1 MKTAAALKM
10 MLRSPVKTAVTFLLL
25 TAVTFFFVFNLAGY
39 ASQRKTA
46 KQVEKNTFGVLT
58 AEYGAAKTLA
68 EPAYNFFLLT
78 DPTDPGMDYGQ
89 LTYESLHQKPLSEED
104 AAALEALPYV
114 DGVDRRYMTA
124 GVSEEYLRLDD
135 YPAWYGYQDRCIL
148 EGTVVSNE
156 IDEEMVRIYG
166 LNGGSEM
173 SYTEV
178 RYAPDGIHDVFL
190 TDVKL
195 LTGDPDWLDLQL
207 STYGGQVKLQICAM
221 WDEYIGK
228 LGSHIQTTHEGRVPV
243 SCADYDLS
251 LDELQSITPGRRYVF
266 VLRESPGNTNTELQL
281 MFRYSMGDDSR
292 KGWWPYFADI
302 TGQPEDY
309 LETEDYAGLRSLIEV
324 SEADRHTFDVVYT
337 DNMASIRRAAQE
349 QLTAVQGRFL
359 TPADAGS
366 AVCVVSEALLE
377 RTGLRPG
384 DSLRLK
390 LGNVLMEQYAPLG
403 AVAVT
408 KGRYASEWTEQ
419 SFTVVG
425 SYRDAGDGNWLDREL
440 YWAYSDNT
448 VFVPSSFLPE
458 SCDTENHLFRPA
470 EISFLVGKAE
480 NILPFEEEILPTLAD
495 RKLKYEFADRNW
507 AAAAEKMRQAQMAS
521 LTRLL
526 AFGAAAVLAAALTV
540 YLCLVRRKRE
550 YAILR
555 ALGCP
560 KRAAARALWL
570 PLLLSACAAALVG
583 TVLAG
588 FRSGRQAQSLLAD
601 LTEEAPGLSAA
612 GYGLAGL
619 GVLCL
624 IALLCALYLRS
635 LGKKSPLSLLQEK
648 DR

>member
-39 ASQRKTA
+39 AAQRKTA

-58 AEYGAAKTLA
+58 AEYGPAKTLA

-156 IDEEMVRIYG
+156 INEEMVRIYG
-166 LNGGSEM
+166 LNGDSEL

-207 STYGGQVKLQICAM
+207 STYGGQVKLLICAM
-221 WDEYIGK
+221 RDEYIGK

-337 DNMASIRRAAQE
+337 DNMASIRRVTQE

-408 KGRYASEWTEQ
+408 KGRYASEWTER

-480 NILPFEEEILPTLAD
+480 NILPFEEEVLPTLAD

-507 AAAAEKMRQAQMAS
+507 AAAAEKMRQAQTAS

-570 PLLLSACAAALVG
+570 PLLLSAFAAALVG

-588 FRSGRQAQSLLAD
+588 IHSGRPAQSLLAD